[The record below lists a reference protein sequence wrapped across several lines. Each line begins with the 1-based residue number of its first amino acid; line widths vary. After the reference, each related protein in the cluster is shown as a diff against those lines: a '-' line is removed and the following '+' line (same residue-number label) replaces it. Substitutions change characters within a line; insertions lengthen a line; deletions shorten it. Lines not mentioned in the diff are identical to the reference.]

1 MPATDSSLMDYV
13 VTYGGPSIFMTAVF
27 VFVLPLVY
35 FKFARPRYARWPAR
49 LAVLLGVWCLAFG
62 VAYGDVF
69 LIARDAKRLCETEA
83 GMKIYRTV
91 EAEGFAGVSSI
102 ETWAPRGFRFVESQT
117 SNGEKFRHEVVDGS
131 VRKLKIDEYKSF
143 FEYRTQSSVIDSHL
157 VRLAESVEVIS
168 SGETLAEIV
177 GFRIFPGWIDRA
189 LIRLIGFSWH
199 PAACYGPTKHGR
211 SESAGEFGR
220 VISASIFPLK
230 KS

>member
-91 EAEGFAGVSSI
+91 EAEGFAGVSSLGAWS
-102 ETWAPRGFRFVESQT
+102 ERGFDFVEIVLPDGSATQQRLV
-117 SNGEKFRHEVVDGS
+117 NGSFVSKKVETAESRYEYTISFESETPRIERQVEVVQERANSGT
-131 VRKLKIDEYKSF
+131 IGE
-143 FEYRTQSSVIDSHL
+143 L
-157 VRLAESVEVIS
+157 VV
-168 SGETLAEIV
+168 
-177 GFRIFPGWIDRA
+177 FRPSLGWIDTQLAAFLGASDSSSICEGRG
-189 LIRLIGFSWH
+189 LIQPAERTLGFEKLIQETII
-199 PAACYGPTKHGR
+199 PITK
-211 SESAGEFGR
+211 
-220 VISASIFPLK
+220 
-230 KS
+230 

>member
-49 LAVLLGVWCLAFG
+49 LAVLFGVWCLAFG

-91 EAEGFAGVSSI
+91 EAEGFAGVSSLGAWS
-102 ETWAPRGFRFVESQT
+102 ERGFDFVEIEVEYFQVAAAGYTDVEFVAADSIGHIHIGAAAPLEAAWAAVGDFAVIFRLSLGGGVGIHEKADGDGCGRRHDGVRNKICCL
-117 SNGEKFRHEVVDGS
+117 SNQCRHRG
-131 VRKLKIDEYKSF
+131 Y
-143 FEYRTQSSVIDSHL
+143 Y
-157 VRLAESVEVIS
+157 
-168 SGETLAEIV
+168 
-177 GFRIFPGWIDRA
+177 
-189 LIRLIGFSWH
+189 
-199 PAACYGPTKHGR
+199 
-211 SESAGEFGR
+211 
-220 VISASIFPLK
+220 
-230 KS
+230 